1 MPVSKNTGINLA
13 NLKNLNKI
21 LGDFQGSI
29 TNLLSINNVF
39 KNEAP
44 GKKNFMPTIVSAL
57 PGYL

>member
-1 MPVSKNTGINLA
+1 MPVSKNTGISLA
-13 NLKNLNKI
+13 NLKNLNEI

-29 TNLLSINNVF
+29 TNLLPVNNVF

-44 GKKNFMPTIVSAL
+44 GKKNFIATIVSAL